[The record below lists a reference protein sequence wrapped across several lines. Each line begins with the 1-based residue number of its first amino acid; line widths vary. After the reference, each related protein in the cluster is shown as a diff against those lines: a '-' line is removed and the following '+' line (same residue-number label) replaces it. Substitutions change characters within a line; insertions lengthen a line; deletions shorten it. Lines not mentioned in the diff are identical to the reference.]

1 MDVLVLN
8 AAYQPL
14 SIIPWQDAIIK
25 LHSEKAADRVE
36 IVSSYSERFIRS
48 AHAKHQ
54 MPSVVRHVRYRH
66 GKKRQIKFSRDNVWA
81 RDRGRCQ
88 YCGAQ
93 VPRHSYTYDHVIPK
107 CKGGKTTWENIVTAC
122 VLCNSRKRDMSVAEA
137 KMKLRTIPVKPDYL
151 PDEFK
156 NTLRWKPGMPEDW
169 KVWFGADYWHGSA
182 PEESSE

>member
-1 MDVLVLN
+1 MDVLILN

-25 LHSEKAADRVE
+25 LHSEQASERVE
-36 IVSSYSERFIRS
+36 IVSTYPDRFIRS
-48 AHAKHQ
+48 AHAQHA
-54 MPSVVRHVRYRH
+54 MPSVVRHVRYRQ
-66 GKKRQIKFSRDNVWA
+66 GKKRAIKFSRDNIWA

-88 YCGAQ
+88 YCGVQ

-107 CKGGKTTWENIVTAC
+107 AKGGKTAWENIVCAC
-122 VLCNSRKRDMSVAEA
+122 ARCNGMKRDMSLAESR
-137 KMKLRTIPVKPDYL
+137 MKLRTMPVKPEYL

-156 NTLRWKPGMPEDW
+156 NTLRWRPGMPEDW

-182 PEESSE
+182 PEDSS